1 MKGGSG
7 GASTMRRKKGRRLV
21 LANNKRHQ
29 HQHQNY
35 IASPPL
41 LGSGGISR
49 NNESDGGGIT
59 KGLGLLRTKPRIK
72 RRSSERGDHD
82 HHHDCDDDGLI
93 SNSLRQLT
101 STTSSNT
108 EKKCRMQQRYQRNG
122 NDLDDDANGD
132 ALVVQLLEEESQRL
146 NIDTQ
151 LGRFLDLSNV
161 FFTAL
166 VILNAIQ
173 MGIGTFDFVEDSSQ
187 VNSLF
192 ELVDQI
198 FLIIFTV
205 ELLLHLL
212 HYFRIDRIK
221 IINARFA
228 MPRITLGQDAERK
241 ANRSWLMFDTFVIVI
256 SWVSVTVSI
265 FRVFRVLRILRV
277 LNRFPKMKRLVNAL
291 VAVIPKLALIAT
303 LLCLV
308 FLIYG
313 IVCTILFRDL
323 YMDGQTTDDY
333 FGNIALSCLT
343 LSHFMVLDGWH
354 KIARDVMGVYPW
366 SWMIFVSWI
375 LLTAFVLLNL
385 IIAVICD
392 TLMVMSNEE
401 IFRQDLEDQVL
412 KTVKAEEGTR
422 GDGKELSIRE
432 IRRMRLV
439 MGKQRSISK
448 RSLTHSLEVQYP
460 PEYVIQLENM
470 IRDLIKDQETL
481 IDAMMGTS
489 REVS

>member
-205 ELLLHLL
+205 ELLLPLFSHRSNQN
-212 HYFRIDRIK
+212 HQWKVR
-221 IINARFA
+221 NA
-228 MPRITLGQDAERK
+228 Q
-241 ANRSWLMFDTFVIVI
+241 NNSW
-256 SWVSVTVSI
+256 
-265 FRVFRVLRILRV
+265 
-277 LNRFPKMKRLVNAL
+277 
-291 VAVIPKLALIAT
+291 
-303 LLCLV
+303 
-308 FLIYG
+308 
-313 IVCTILFRDL
+313 
-323 YMDGQTTDDY
+323 
-333 FGNIALSCLT
+333 
-343 LSHFMVLDGWH
+343 
-354 KIARDVMGVYPW
+354 
-366 SWMIFVSWI
+366 
-375 LLTAFVLLNL
+375 
-385 IIAVICD
+385 
-392 TLMVMSNEE
+392 
-401 IFRQDLEDQVL
+401 
-412 KTVKAEEGTR
+412 TR
-422 GDGKELSIRE
+422 R
-432 IRRMRLV
+432 
-439 MGKQRSISK
+439 
-448 RSLTHSLEVQYP
+448 
-460 PEYVIQLENM
+460 
-470 IRDLIKDQETL
+470 
-481 IDAMMGTS
+481 
-489 REVS
+489 